1 MRRSRVVAARRQFVH
16 GDLVHLVG
24 RLVAP
29 PVLCLVVACG
39 AAAAAAE
46 SGVPLGATSVLV
58 WATVDEGAALLG
70 GEDAFTRRLSPID
83 RQARLRR
90 GAAVSD
96 RQYREFA
103 ARAVLPWTEAE
114 KRHVTDALAGLAARL
129 EACHIE
135 LPPRVLLVKTSGD
148 EEGGAAYTRGNAV
161 VLPRRVLASPP
172 RNLRRLLCH
181 EFFHVLSR
189 HRPDLRERL
198 YAAIGFVP
206 CGDVVLPGPLEARRL
221 TNPDAPAFDHA
232 IRVRCDGVERWMV
245 PVLFFRDDA
254 PAAAAAGRPF
264 LASMQFRLLAVDIA
278 GMPPRGTPVLD
289 DAGAPILRT
298 PDDVEGFFEQTGRNT
313 GYLIHPEEIVAD
325 NVALLVTAADTDA
338 PEPPQSPAV
347 LARVAAVLAGGAAG
361 AADPADT
368 AGPAAAA
375 ALAEEAA
382 PDAASAAPA
391 TAPAAGDAALVA
403 WAAAEV
409 PALVE
414 LYRHFHAHPELSLQ
428 ERETAARVAS
438 EWEAAGF
445 TVTRSVGGHGV
456 VGLLEN
462 GAGPTLML
470 RTDLDALPV
479 VERTGLAYASQVRVP
494 DRSGN
499 EVGVMHACGHD
510 VHMTCLIGAAR
521 YLASRRDGWR
531 GRLMLVGQ
539 PAEERVMGAQAMLD
553 DGLFTRFPKPDFAV
567 ALHCD
572 ANLAAG
578 AVGCRAGYALA
589 NSDSVDVALH
599 GKGGHGAYP
608 HTTVDPIVQAAQ
620 FILALQTIVSRE
632 VPPTEPA
639 VITVGSI
646 QAGTKHNIIGDRC
659 DLQLTVRSY
668 TDEVRGRLLA
678 AIERKARGI
687 ALSMNAPEPT
697 VTVTEG
703 TPALF
708 NDDALNARLEGVFRR
723 VLGDSRVTLGERSMG
738 GEDFSRYGRAGVPI
752 VMFRLG
758 TVAQRRLDR
767 LRELGQEPPSLH
779 SAVYYPDA
787 EPTLET
793 GVVTLVG
800 AALHLLAPP

>member
-1 MRRSRVVAARRQFVH
+1 MRRSRVVAAHRPVRGGAVP
-16 GDLVHLVG
+16 LVG
-24 RLVAP
+24 RLVVSP
-29 PVLCLVVACG
+29 LLCLV
-39 AAAAAAE
+39 AAYGTVAAAE
-46 SGVPLGATSVLV
+46 SGVSLGATSELV

-70 GEDAFTRRLSPID
+70 SEDAFTRRLSPID
-83 RQARLRR
+83 RQARLRS

-96 RQYREFA
+96 LQYRESA
-103 ARAVLPWTEAE
+103 ARAVLSWTEAE
-114 KRHVTDALAGLAARL
+114 KRHVADALAGLSARL
-129 EACHIE
+129 EACHVV
-135 LPPRVLLVKTSGD
+135 LPPRVLLVKTTGD
-148 EEGGAAYTRGNAV
+148 EEGGAAYTRGSAV
-161 VLPRRVLASPP
+161 VLPRRVLASSP

-198 YAAIGFVP
+198 YAALGFVP

-232 IRVRCDGVERWMV
+232 IRVRCDGVDRWMV

-264 LASMQFRLLAVDIA
+264 LESMEFRLLAVDIA
-278 GMPPRGTPVLD
+278 GTPPRGTPALD

-298 PDDVEGFFEQTGRNT
+298 PDDVQGFFEQTGRNT

-325 NVALLVTAADTDA
+325 NVALLLTAPADPA
-338 PEPPQSPAV
+338 RSPAV
-347 LARVAAVLAGGAAG
+347 LARVAEVLADAAS
-361 AADPADT
+361 
-368 AGPAAAA
+368 GPAAAPTAASTA
-375 ALAEEAA
+375 ALAEEAV
-382 PDAASAAPA
+382 PA
-391 TAPAAGDAALVA
+391 TDAGLAAESSPPPAAAPAAGDAALVA
-403 WAAAEV
+403 WAAAER

-414 LYRHFHAHPELSLQ
+414 LYRHFHAHPELSLE
-428 ERETAARVAS
+428 ERETAARVAT
-438 EWEAAGF
+438 EWEAAGY
-445 TVTRSVGGHGV
+445 TVTRNVGGHGV

-479 VERTGLAYASQVRVP
+479 VERTGLAYASQVQVK

-521 YLASRRDGWR
+521 YLAARRDGWR

-539 PAEERVMGAQAMLD
+539 PAEERVMGAQAMLE

-578 AVGCRAGYALA
+578 VVGCRAGYALA
-589 NSDSVDVALH
+589 NSDNVDVTLY

-608 HTTVDPIVQAAQ
+608 HTTIDPVVQAAQ

-639 VITVGSI
+639 VITVGAI

-668 TDEVRGRLLA
+668 SDEVRGRLLA

-697 VTVTEG
+697 ISVAEG

-723 VLGDSRVTLGERSMG
+723 VLGESRVTLGEQSMG
-738 GEDFSRYGRAGVPI
+738 GEDFARYGRAGVPI

-758 TVAQRRLDR
+758 TVEQRRLDR
-767 LRELGQEPPSLH
+767 LRQLGQDPPSLH

>member
-1 MRRSRVVAARRQFVH
+1 MLRSRVVPARRSVVGGVVVPFV
-16 GDLVHLVG
+16 VHLV
-24 RLVAP
+24 A
-29 PVLCLVVACG
+29 AG
-39 AAAAAAE
+39 AAPAAPVPAAE
-46 SGVPLGATSVLV
+46 SGVPLGAASVLV
-58 WATVDEGAALLG
+58 WASVDEGAALLG
-70 GEDAFTRRLSPID
+70 GEDAFTRRMSAID
-83 RQARLRR
+83 RQARLRS
-90 GAAVSD
+90 GVPVSD
-96 RQYREFA
+96 PQYRAFA

-114 KRHVTDALAGLAARL
+114 RRLVTEALAGLAARL
-129 EACHIE
+129 EACHLV

-148 EEGGAAYTRGNAV
+148 EEGGAAYTRGSAV
-161 VLPRRVLASPP
+161 VLPRRVLASSP

-181 EFFHVLSR
+181 ELLHVLSR
-189 HRPDLRERL
+189 YRPDLRERL

-232 IRVRCDGVERWMV
+232 IRVRCDGIDRWMV
-245 PVLFFRDDA
+245 PVLFFREDA

-264 LASMQFRLLAVDIA
+264 LAGMEFRLLAVDIA
-278 GMPPRGTPVLD
+278 GTPPRGTPVLD

-298 PDDVEGFFEQTGRNT
+298 PDEVEGFFEQTGRNT
-313 GYLIHPEEIVAD
+313 AYLIHPEEIVAD
-325 NVALLVTAADTDA
+325 NVALLVTAADA
-338 PEPPQSPAV
+338 PPETPRSPAT
-347 LARVAAVLAGGAAG
+347 LARVAAALAG
-361 AADPADT
+361 T
-368 AGPAAAA
+368 AVEPAAA
-375 ALAEEAA
+375 E
-382 PDAASAAPA
+382 DAARAEVEVVSGTE
-391 TAPAAGDAALVA
+391 TAPGAGDAAVAA
-403 WAAAEV
+403 WAAAEL
-409 PALVE
+409 PALVD
-414 LYRHFHAHPELSLQ
+414 LYRHFHAHPELSLH
-428 ERETAARVAS
+428 ERETAARVAT

-445 TVTRSVGGHGV
+445 TVTRNVGGHGV

-479 VERTGLAYASQVRVP
+479 VERTGLAYASQVRVK

-510 VHMTCLIGAAR
+510 VHMTCLVGAAR
-521 YLASRRDGWR
+521 YLGARRDGWR
-531 GRLMLVGQ
+531 GRVMLVGQ
-539 PAEERVMGAQAMLD
+539 PAEERVIGAQAMLD
-553 DGLFTRFPKPDFAV
+553 DGLFTRFPRPDFAI

-578 AVGCRAGYALA
+578 AVGCRAGHALA
-589 NSDSVDVALH
+589 NSDSVDVTLH

-608 HTTVDPIVQAAQ
+608 HTTIDPVVQAAQ

-703 TPALF
+703 TPALY

-758 TVAQRRLDR
+758 TIAQRHLDR

-779 SAVYYPDA
+779 SPLYHPDA

-793 GVVTLVG
+793 GVVTLCG

>member
-1 MRRSRVVAARRQFVH
+1 MRRSRVVAAHRPVARGAV
-16 GDLVHLVG
+16 VP
-24 RLVAP
+24 LVAA
-29 PVLCLVVACG
+29 CVALG
-39 AAAAAAE
+39 AAAAVAE
-46 SGVPLGATSVLV
+46 SSVPLGPASVLE

-70 GEDAFTRRLSPID
+70 NDDEFTRRMSAID
-83 RQARLRR
+83 RQARLRS
-90 GAAVSD
+90 GVPVGD
-96 RQYREFA
+96 PQYRAFA
-103 ARAVLPWTEAE
+103 ARAVLAWTEAE
-114 KRHVTDALAGLAARL
+114 QRLVTEALEGLSARL
-129 EACHIE
+129 EACHIV

-148 EEGGAAYTRGNAV
+148 EEGGAAYTRGSAV
-161 VLPRRVLASPP
+161 VLPRRVLSSPP
-172 RNLRRLLCH
+172 RSLRRLLCH
-181 EFFHVLSR
+181 ELFHVLSR

-198 YAAIGFVP
+198 YAAIGFMP

-245 PVLFFRDDA
+245 PVLFFREDA
-254 PAAAAAGRPF
+254 AAAAAAGRPF
-264 LASMQFRLLAVDIA
+264 LAAMEFRLLAVDIA
-278 GMPPRGTPVLD
+278 GMPPRGRAVLD
-289 DAGAPILRT
+289 DAGSPILRR

-313 GYLIHPEEIVAD
+313 SYLIHPEEIVAD
-325 NVALLVTAADTDA
+325 NVAMLLTGMDAGGREAA
-338 PEPPQSPAV
+338 PSPAI
-347 LARVAAVLAGGAAG
+347 LARVAAVLAGGETVAAEPVG
-361 AADPADT
+361 AVVAEDAAPVDARGADT
-368 AGPAAAA
+368 
-375 ALAEEAA
+375 
-382 PDAASAAPA
+382 AASAAVPEA
-391 TAPAAGDAALVA
+391 APGAGDAGLAA
-403 WAAAEV
+403 WAAAEL
-409 PALVE
+409 PTLVE
-414 LYRHFHAHPELSLQ
+414 LYRHFHAHPELSLHEQ
-428 ERETAARVAS
+428 ETAARVAA

-445 TVTRSVGGHGV
+445 TVTRNVGGHGV

-479 VERTGLAYASQVRVP
+479 VERTGLAYASRVKVQ

-510 VHMTCLIGAAR
+510 IHMTCLIGAAR
-521 YLASRRDGWR
+521 YLAARRDGWR

-572 ANLAAG
+572 ARLAAG

-589 NSDSVDVALH
+589 NSDSVDVTLH

-620 FILALQTIVSRE
+620 FILAIQTIVSRE

-668 TDEVRGRLLA
+668 SDEVRGRLLA

-708 NDDALNARLEGVFRR
+708 NDDTLNARLEGVFRR
-723 VLGDSRVTLGERSMG
+723 LLGDSRVTLGERSMG

-767 LRELGQEPPSLH
+767 LQELGQEPPSLH
-779 SAVYYPDA
+779 SALYYPDA

-793 GVVTLVG
+793 GVVALVG
-800 AALHLLAPP
+800 AALLLLAPP